1 MKLPPSLHVY
11 PGRREESF
19 AMRGLVNSL
28 CLVAACGAVTV
39 ATAAAV
45 RLQARPNASDN
56 GTTLTV
62 TGSLAGLGA
71 NDFTVRV
78 TATGSATVQ
87 CVNPSGKEP
96 PGQKRQ
102 VAVTASGE
110 QQIRAS
116 DISAGNAYFA
126 VSTTEPDVRIACPSD
141 QWNAEVSDVAFRTVT
156 LRVFQDGR
164 VVLRRTWSM

>member
-1 MKLPPSLHVY
+1 
-11 PGRREESF
+11 
-19 AMRGLVNSL
+19 MRGLVHAL
-28 CLVAACGAVTV
+28 CLVAACC
-39 ATAAAV
+39 AAAV
-45 RLQARPNASDN
+45 AMGATVRLQSRPNASDN

-78 TATGSATVQ
+78 VATGSATVQ
-87 CVNPSGKEP
+87 CVNAGGKEP
-96 PGQKRQ
+96 PGQKHQ
-102 VAVTASGE
+102 VAITASGE

-116 DISAGNAYFA
+116 DITAGNAYFA
-126 VSTTEPDVRIACPSD
+126 ASTTEPDVRVACPSD

-164 VVLRRTWSM
+164 VVLRRTWSI